1 MSGVDRLSK
10 VNEFLSIC
18 NESPVKK
25 IREPFETS
33 SERTKRR
40 YAAKANECLTLLL
53 ETICPGESDDLKD
66 AMFLKC
72 ESSYTD
78 YDSPECIK
86 ALIDSYLKAETP
98 TVRLQILSILANHY
112 SFKDINAKL
121 PSVTQHKFY
130 TARKHAKDFGVGAQ
144 VPVEKRSRE
153 KVDTAKLEHFLDFIT
168 SNQVIKDLPLGE
180 KTLTLSTGE
189 IIQTPYVI
197 RCLAP
202 ATIVR
207 QYSHLCIEENFEA
220 IGKFYFST
228 RCQSTCLSMFIYA
241 LFFITALLC
250 GQSVCPTVHY
260 SRLLCKSTFSTL
272 IKLCNS
278 FDPSTFYETLIKLVY
293 LP

>member
-10 VNEFLSIC
+10 LNEFLSIC
-18 NESPVKK
+18 NASPIKK

-40 YAAKANECLTLLL
+40 YAAKATECLTLLL

-78 YDSPECIK
+78 FDAPECIK
-86 ALIDSYLKAETP
+86 ALVDSFLKAETP

-112 SFKDINAKL
+112 SFKDINAKI

-153 KVDTAKLEHFLDFIT
+153 KVETAKLEHFLDFIT

-207 QYSHLCIEENFEA
+207 QYSQLCIEENFEP

-228 RCQSTCLSMFIYA
+228 RYQFTCLSMFIYA
-241 LFFITALLC
+241 LFFVSVPLC
-250 GQSVCPTVHY
+250 GQSVCPPVHY
-260 SRLLCKSTFSTL
+260 SRLLCRSTFNTL
-272 IKLCNS
+272 IKLSNC
-278 FDPSTFYETLIKLVY
+278 F
-293 LP
+293 